1 QQQRV
6 SCREDSVVSSP
17 ILHRSC
23 SLDSLSTIPPS
34 RVSVR
39 PVERMSWDQIQAFE
53 SATGLR
59 LPTEAEWEFACR
71 AGTQTRYSNGSNDPE
86 SVEAIAWFEGNS
98 NASTRFDG
106 QKAANPLGFH
116 DMRGN
121 VSE

>member
-1 QQQRV
+1 
-6 SCREDSVVSSP
+6 
-17 ILHRSC
+17 
-23 SLDSLSTIPPS
+23 
-34 RVSVR
+34 VR

-98 NASTRFDG
+98 NASTRFVG

-116 DMRGN
+116 DMHGN
-121 VSE
+121 ASE